1 MAKLPTEE
9 LGKEMNCVFKFRRGK
24 RVAIL
29 HTALQKSSRLYLV
42 LLSVRER
49 ERERRGERG
58 LIHKLTNASDSKGV
72 GKLLQICISN
82 HCWFK

>member
-1 MAKLPTEE
+1 MW
-9 LGKEMNCVFKFRRGK
+9 
-24 RVAIL
+24 L

-49 ERERRGERG
+49 ARETERERG

-72 GKLLQICISN
+72 SKL
-82 HCWFK
+82 